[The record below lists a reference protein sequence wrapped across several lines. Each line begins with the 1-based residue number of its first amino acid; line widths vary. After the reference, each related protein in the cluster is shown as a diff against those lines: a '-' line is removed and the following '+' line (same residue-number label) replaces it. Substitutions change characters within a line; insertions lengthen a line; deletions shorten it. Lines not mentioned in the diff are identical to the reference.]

1 MVATTDKA
9 EYTYR
14 ISDIHYE
21 IDIAMLGC
29 NSKSLWETLFS
40 QIIDIVSVRA
50 DKSAI
55 IVCKNFHTVHKELLD
70 VFYSYMRQYQHRGH
84 LFNKNNVCIK
94 YVLIT
99 EHLSFIPAAILR
111 ECEIKNIGRP
121 SSQDLSKGRSPPIK
135 HWLSQIEPECII
147 NLKELEA
154 MHYIPTDNDAD
165 LPCDIFNKICNQI
178 LQQIL
183 SIRPSG
189 QSGTKKNESFDF
201 LAFRDMLYNIS
212 IYHLDVLECLTYIL
226 VNLVR
231 DNHLSEENIRDILFV
246 IVHFLAYYNNNYR
259 TIYHI
264 ERIFVFIILQILKK

>member
-1 MVATTDKA
+1 MVATTEKA

-14 ISDIHYE
+14 ISYIHYE
-21 IDIAMLGC
+21 VDIAMLGC
-29 NSKSLWETLFS
+29 NSKSLWETVFN
-40 QIIDIVSVRA
+40 QILDIVSVRA

-55 IVCKNFHTVHKELLD
+55 IVCKNFHTIHNELLD
-70 VFYSYMRQYQHRGH
+70 IFYSYMRQYQRRDH

-99 EHLSFIPAAILR
+99 EHLSFIPASILR

-121 SSQDLSKGRSPPIK
+121 SKQDLIRGRSPQIK
-135 HWLSQIEPECII
+135 HWLTEYEPECII

-154 MHYIPTDNDAD
+154 LHHIPIQNNNDI
-165 LPCDIFNKICNQI
+165 PCDIFNKICNQI

-183 SIRPSG
+183 
-189 QSGTKKNESFDF
+189 QTKNNNKTFDF

-231 DNHLSEENIRDILFV
+231 ENQINDLQMRNILFE
-246 IVHFLAYYNNNYR
+246 IVHFLAYFNNNYR

-264 ERIFVFIILQILKK
+264 ERIFVFIILQRLNM